1 MNYTSY
7 EELHN
12 LIKNILTDN
21 YAIAVA
27 NIVYLEELTKK
38 NYVIYMTQFRDI
50 LTHLIHIYEL
60 NDIFNEETKVSVLA
74 QLERLKGHL
83 ERIIIDSY
91 QKICAS
97 HFKTIEESIKSR
109 EWFAVKTQIA
119 QQIRDLR
126 ISKADIASLSFSKKK
141 ENFQKLIKYMESIIN
156 KFQLT
161 FTD

>member
-7 EELHN
+7 EDLHN
-12 LIKNILTDN
+12 LIKSILNDN
-21 YAIAVA
+21 YAIAVT

-38 NYVIYMTQFRDI
+38 SYVIYITQFRDI
-50 LTHLIHIYEL
+50 LTHLAHVYEL
-60 NDIFNEETKVSVLA
+60 DNLFEDKTKSSVLA

-83 ERIIIDSY
+83 ERIVIDSY
-91 QKICAS
+91 QKICAC
-97 HFKTIEESIKSR
+97 HLKTIEESIQAREKSAIR
-109 EWFAVKTQIA
+109 TQIA

-126 ISKADIASLSFSKKK
+126 ISKADIVSLTFSEKK